1 MKILDCI
8 KKENGRWYD
17 SKLNQYF
24 FCQLDMGMPIDESYK
39 EEPPIKDPEKELLER
54 LEREYT
60 DATLPHFNFELPTDM
75 FYGVAFNNRYKIW
88 KHIGEN
94 DIRKHPD
101 IFYNHTPSLNK
112 YKDST
117 ILVLGGGPSTSKL
130 LEDGQLPSYDYA
142 WSTNFCFLNKN
153 LPKIDLWSPTK
164 YLFEEMPSLT
174 NYAYDNHPD
183 MYNFLDKNNPDIVFC
198 EARGVLK
205 GYKDYYKNSQK
216 PMPKNIEAILHASGN
231 EKLEKLYGELYLKNK
246 YPSKTTWFHTR
257 YRPKLGITARSIIMA
272 ITLGVKKIYTI
283 GIDGYT
289 PAGFLGNEEIIQG
302 GSKVTVSKQLHSFE
316 QEKFMPSKWKEGY
329 GLSLDEYYAAMKQSY
344 ILFLEYLE
352 ILKKDYDFELINL
365 SEAYPELSQ
374 FGQITKEWNKHI

>member
-8 KKENGRWYD
+8 QKENGRWYD

-24 FCQLDMGMPIDESYK
+24 FCQSDMGMPIDESYK
-39 EEPPIKDPEKELLER
+39 EEPPIEDPEKELLER
-54 LEREYT
+54 LEREYI
-60 DATLPHFNFELPTDM
+60 DATLPHFNFELPPDM
-75 FYGVAFNNRYKIW
+75 FYDVTFNNRYKIW
-88 KHIGEN
+88 RHIGEN

-117 ILVLGGGPSTSKL
+117 ILVLGGGPSTGKL

-205 GYKDYYKNSQK
+205 GYKDY
-216 PMPKNIEAILHASGN
+216 
-231 EKLEKLYGELYLKNK
+231 LKNK
-246 YPSKTTWFHTR
+246 YPNSTTWFHTR
-257 YRPKLGITARSIIMA
+257 YRPKLGITARSIILA

-289 PAGFLGNEEIIQG
+289 PTAFLGSEEVRQG
-302 GSKVTVSKQLHSFE
+302 GSKITVSKQLHSFE
-316 QEKFMPSKWKEGY
+316 QEKFMPSKWKEAY
-329 GLSLDEYYAAMKQSY
+329 GMSLDEYYASMKQGY

-352 ILKKDYDFELINL
+352 ILKKDHDFELINL